1 VNYVWYDQSDR
12 QEGTLE
18 TQSNAQPGGD
28 SRPRRRRPAT
38 GYPVIDLGDAASVL
52 VRASQHGWE
61 HTVAEIAGYMGH
73 ATVNSGAF
81 RAKLAALR
89 DYGLVSGRGESL
101 EITAVGR
108 KIAIPETDAERY
120 TAMQE
125 AFANTVFD
133 GLYQESVK
141 GQPIAIESIGRR
153 AVSKLGVAPSSQR
166 SFGETFARS
175 AAAAGLAETT
185 GDGKVTL
192 FSKPQA
198 GSSNADHVSPLV
210 GTSSVDASPAVQ
222 LQAARGSIKP
232 VLDQRWPLPD
242 GEVALIVT
250 IDRPLSATDF
260 SSIGA
265 VVGEIE
271 RLVAGLTR
279 GDASA

>member
-1 VNYVWYDQSDR
+1 MQ
-12 QEGTLE
+12 

-28 SRPRRRRPAT
+28 RRPKRRRPST
-38 GYPVIDLGDAASVL
+38 GYPVIDLGEAASVL

-61 HTVAEIAGYMGH
+61 HTVAEVAGYMGH

-108 KIAIPETDAERY
+108 KIAIWETEAERY
-120 TAMQE
+120 AALQE

-192 FSKPQA
+192 FCRPHA
-198 GSSNADHVSPLV
+198 GSSDADHVSPPP
-210 GTSSVDASPAVQ
+210 GTLTGDARAADQ
-222 LQAARGSIKP
+222 LQAGRSGIKP
-232 VLDQRWPLPD
+232 VLDQRWPFPD

-250 IDRPLSATDF
+250 IGRPLSAADF
-260 SSIGA
+260 ASIGK
-265 VVGEIE
+265 VVAQIEQLVEGLAGGE
-271 RLVAGLTR
+271 
-279 GDASA
+279 ASG

>member
-1 VNYVWYDQSDR
+1 
-12 QEGTLE
+12 LE
-18 TQSNAQPGGD
+18 TQGNAQPGGD
-28 SRPRRRRPAT
+28 GSRRRRRPST
-38 GYPVIDLGDAASVL
+38 GYPVIDLGEAASVL
-52 VRASQHGWE
+52 MRASQHGWE
-61 HTVAEIAGYMGH
+61 HTVAEVAGYMGH

-108 KIAIPETDAERY
+108 KIAIPETEAERR
-120 TAMQE
+120 AALQE

-153 AVSKLGVAPSSQR
+153 AVSKLGVAPGSQR

-192 FSKPQA
+192 FSRQA
-198 GSSNADHVSPLV
+198 GSSDADHLNSLA
-210 GTSSVDASPAVQ
+210 GASAAETSAAVPP
-222 LQAARGSIKP
+222 QAARGSAKP
-232 VLDQRWPLPD
+232 VLDQRWPFPD

-250 IDRPLSATDF
+250 IGRPLSAADF
-260 SSIGA
+260 ASIGK
-265 VVGEIE
+265 VVAQIEQLVEGLAGGE
-271 RLVAGLTR
+271 V
-279 GDASA
+279 SA

>member
-1 VNYVWYDQSDR
+1 VEAQGNS
-12 QEGTLE
+12 
-18 TQSNAQPGGD
+18 QPGGD
-28 SRPRRRRPAT
+28 GRRRRRRPST
-38 GYPVIDLGDAASVL
+38 GYPVIDLGEAASVL

-61 HTVAEIAGYMGH
+61 HTVAEVAGYMGH

-108 KIAIPETDAERY
+108 KIAIPETEPERR
-120 TAMQE
+120 AALQE

-192 FSKPQA
+192 FSRPQA
-198 GSSNADHVSPLV
+198 GASDADHLNPLA
-210 GTSSVDASPAVQ
+210 GASAAETPAVPP
-222 LQAARGSIKP
+222 QAVRGSAKP
-232 VLDQRWPLPD
+232 VVDQRWPFPD

-250 IDRPLSATDF
+250 IGRPLSAADF
-260 SSIGA
+260 ASIGK
-265 VVGEIE
+265 VVAQIAQLVEGLAGGE
-271 RLVAGLTR
+271 V
-279 GDASA
+279 SA

>member
-1 VNYVWYDQSDR
+1 V
-12 QEGTLE
+12 E
-18 TQSNAQPGGD
+18 TQGKAQPGDGG
-28 SRPRRRRPAT
+28 SRRRRRPST
-38 GYPVIDLGDAASVL
+38 GYPVIDLGEAASVL

-61 HTVAEIAGYMGH
+61 HTVAEVAGYMGH

-108 KIAIPETDAERY
+108 KIAIPETEPERR
-120 TAMQE
+120 AALQE

-141 GQPIAIESIGRR
+141 GQPIAVESIGRR
-153 AVSKLGVAPSSQR
+153 AVSKLGVAPNSQR

-192 FSKPQA
+192 FSRPQGGSSDVDHLNPLAGASAAETPAAVPPQA
-198 GSSNADHVSPLV
+198 S
-210 GTSSVDASPAVQ
+210 
-222 LQAARGSIKP
+222 RGSAKP
-232 VLDQRWPLPD
+232 VLDQRWPVPD

-250 IDRPLSATDF
+250 IGRPLSAADF
-260 SSIGA
+260 ASIGK
-265 VVGEIE
+265 VVAQIEQLVEGLAGGE
-271 RLVAGLTR
+271 
-279 GDASA
+279 ASA